1 MRANME
7 SCSIWLIA
15 SASSR
20 RSVYAQCHQ
29 LRRGVRWTP
38 GSVDARFY
46 GRLALWTSGGT
57 NVAAFFRGAYQTQV
71 GLASSSSEI
80 FRAMA

>member
-1 MRANME
+1 MPNVTNYVG
-7 SCSIWLIA
+7 A
-15 SASSR
+15 S
-20 RSVYAQCHQ
+20 
-29 LRRGVRWTP
+29 G
-38 GSVDARFY
+38 
-46 GRLALWTSGGT
+46 GRPVLWTSGGT

>member
-1 MRANME
+1 MLNLADRFRIVEAF
-7 SCSIWLIA
+7 
-15 SASSR
+15 
-20 RSVYAQCHQ
+20 
-29 LRRGVRWTP
+29 GVCPMSPITSGRP
-38 GSVDARFY
+38 VDARFC

>member
-20 RSVYAQCHQ
+20 RSVYA
-29 LRRGVRWTP
+29 
-38 GSVDARFY
+38 RFC